1 MQETIVSKIICKGCL
16 REIVNHEVNGER
28 VPCQIC
34 GSTRRD
40 FRDTVTKHINITG
53 GI

>member
-1 MQETIVSKIICKGCL
+1 MQETTVSKVICKGCL

-40 FRDTVTKHINITG
+40 FRDTVICHMAMG
-53 GI
+53 GK